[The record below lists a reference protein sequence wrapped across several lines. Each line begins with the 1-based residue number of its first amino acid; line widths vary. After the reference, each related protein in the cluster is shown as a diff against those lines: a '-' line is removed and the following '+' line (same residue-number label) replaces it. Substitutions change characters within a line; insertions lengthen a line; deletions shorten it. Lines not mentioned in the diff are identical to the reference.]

1 MYIVRFSYDI
11 APVNRQQAIALIQR
25 EVAGA
30 RARGLAA
37 RLLIPVTRGH
47 GDPSLHYEIELER
60 LALLDEFRSS
70 GIGSADATN
79 DWMREFSGLLV
90 TPPAVEI
97 LRVADAA

>member
-60 LALLDEFRSS
+60 LDLLDEFRSS

-79 DWMREFSGLLV
+79 DWMREFSALLV